1 VQPTASE
8 RSGSPASLVSWESLG
23 LQGRNFVGTGPT
35 PDELTAFS
43 GRPAQEPVRAY
54 VGLKSADDVQARAQL
69 AARQLQRAGGF
80 DRSVLV
86 VVTTTGTGWA
96 AAPPPPGW
104 PASDTARL
112 RALTGCATVGRG
124 HPGGRPFRAGPQ
136 NDNEH
141 RHGIVADPEE
151 GSPDCLPVY
160 RDRRNVRC
168 ADEASDLAAPSGPWP
183 TPRLVYLQNASDPIV
198 WWSGDL
204 LLHQPDWLREPP
216 GRDVLPAMRWLPWVT
231 FWQVT
236 ADMVFSTGVPDGH
249 GHVYLD
255 AYVDAWAAVLQ
266 PPDWTAADTSN
277 LYAAIG

>member
-1 VQPTASE
+1 
-8 RSGSPASLVSWESLG
+8 
-23 LQGRNFVGTGPT
+23 
-35 PDELTAFS
+35 
-43 GRPAQEPVRAY
+43 
-54 VGLKSADDVQARAQL
+54 
-69 AARQLQRAGGF
+69 
-80 DRSVLV
+80 
-86 VVTTTGTGWA
+86 VTTTGTGWVDPA
-96 AAPPPPGW
+96 AVDSAEYLLGG
-104 PASDTARL
+104 DTAFAALQYSYLPSWISFLVDKSKAQEAGAALFEGIYQAWSQLPANHRPKLYVTGESLGSFGGQEPFDGLDDL
-112 RALTGCATVGRG
+112 RARTSGAVLVGTPNFTALWTSLVDDRD
-124 HPGGRPFRAGPQ
+124 A
-136 NDNEH
+136 
-141 RHGIVADPEE
+141 
-151 GSPDCLPVY
+151 GSPEVLPVY
-160 RDRRNVRC
+160 QDGRAVRWA
-168 ADEASDLAAPSGPWP
+168 ADPPDLERPP
-183 TPRLVYLQNASDPIV
+183 TPWSSPRIVYLQHASDPIV